1 MIVLYHLK
9 HCRPSVSIN
18 VQTALLA
25 VIIKLAEGIS
35 KYRQDSQIA
44 SRKRKRADKS
54 AKTDNEKPSKKIRV
68 EPAVAIP
75 VDNPVPSDTLL
86 EQDSIRDQ
94 CTTAPPILQHL
105 TIGINEVTRRLEAQ
119 IKSARRKV
127 TLSDADPASPIV
139 SPAHSTLISL
149 IFVCRAD
156 VDPPA
161 LIAHLPHLV
170 AAWNS
175 SQKGSS
181 AKILK
186 LVPLPKG
193 AESALA
199 KAMGLRRVAVIAVNV
214 RSFSLIRVH
223 LNLTGDTPFR
233 TPRLIYPLST
243 HF

>member
-1 MIVLYHLK
+1 MAM
-9 HCRPSVSIN
+9 
-18 VQTALLA
+18 T
-25 VIIKLAEGIS
+25 IKLVEGIS
-35 KYRQDSQIA
+35 KYRRDSGIA
-44 SRKRKRADKS
+44 SRKRRRA
-54 AKTDNEKPSKKIRV
+54 AKTAQTDNENPSKKRRV
-68 EPAVAIP
+68 EPAIAIP
-75 VDNPVPSDTLL
+75 VDNPDHGAAVPSNTQL

-94 CTTAPPILQHL
+94 CITVQPPPPILQHL

-119 IKSARRKV
+119 IRSARRRV
-127 TLSDADPASPIV
+127 TLCDTDPASSIIS
-139 SPAHSTLISL
+139 SPHSPPISL

-156 VDPPA
+156 VDPPV
-161 LIAHLPHLV
+161 LINHLPHLV

-199 KAMGLRRVAVIAVNV
+199 KVMGLRRVAVIALDV
-214 RSFSLIRVH
+214 RSLSFLIRVH
-223 LNLTGDTPFR
+223 PILTGDTPFR
-233 TPRLIYPLST
+233 SLHLIYLFST

>member
-1 MIVLYHLK
+1 M
-9 HCRPSVSIN
+9 
-18 VQTALLA
+18 
-25 VIIKLAEGIS
+25 IIKLAEGIS

-75 VDNPVPSDTLL
+75 VDNPDQIPSDTLL
-86 EQDSIRDQ
+86 EQDGIRDQ

-119 IKSARRKV
+119 IKSARRRV

-139 SPAHSTLISL
+139 SSAHSTLISL

-223 LNLTGDTPFR
+223 LNLTGGTPFR

>member
-1 MIVLYHLK
+1 M
-9 HCRPSVSIN
+9 
-18 VQTALLA
+18 
-25 VIIKLAEGIS
+25 IIKQAEGIS

-44 SRKRKRADKS
+44 SRKRKRTDKS

-75 VDNPVPSDTLL
+75 VDNPGQVPSDTLL
-86 EQDSIRDQ
+86 EQDGIRDQ

-119 IKSARRKV
+119 IKSARRRV

-139 SPAHSTLISL
+139 SSAHSTLISL

-223 LNLTGDTPFR
+223 LNLTGGTPFR
-233 TPRLIYPLST
+233 TSRLIYPLST